1 MIAVVGGGITG
12 AFAAYFLA
20 RRGVEVTLVER
31 DEVAAHASGNNP
43 GGLNPLHGPGIPGPM
58 QERALVAFRLHLEH
72 FSPPRRPRLQLA
84 VDAADI
90 DRLERSKGLYDATP
104 GFAARWLEREEL
116 VQREAGL
123 DAAVERGLLTEGNAR
138 VDGGEYTR
146 AVVEAAAPT
155 VLKGEVT
162 GLRPGPELVLGS
174 RTLDCEG
181 VVVAS
186 GPWCG

>member
-58 QERALVAFRLHLEH
+58 QELALEAFRLHLEH

-84 VDAADI
+84 VDAADLET
-90 DRLERSKGLYDATP
+90 LERSKELYDAGP
-104 GFAARWLEREEL
+104 GFAATWLERDELEEL
-116 VQREAGL
+116 EPGL
-123 DAAVERGLLTEGNAR
+123 APAVRRGLLTEGNAK
-138 VDGGEYTR
+138 VDALAY
-146 AVVEAAAPT
+146 
-155 VLKGEVT
+155 
-162 GLRPGPELVLGS
+162 
-174 RTLDCEG
+174 
-181 VVVAS
+181 
-186 GPWCG
+186 